1 MTILACEHAFI
12 EGAWQRDVR
21 LGIGADGRIS
31 SLETESHPQP
41 GDMVLQDQALLPALS
56 NLHSHAFQRAM
67 AGMTESRGPTAD
79 SFWTWRELM
88 YRFLDVLTPEDV
100 EAIAALAQ
108 MEMLEA
114 GFAAVAEFHYIH
126 HDRGGRAYANPAE
139 MSEAIFRAAETTG
152 IGLTHLPVLY
162 TYGGAGAKPL
172 SIAQA
177 RFGHDLDGFLALQQ
191 ALDGAMRGRPA
202 DWRLGAAPHSLRATT
217 PDQLTALKAALP
229 DRPLHIHIAEQV
241 REVEE
246 IQGWLGARPVDFL
259 LNTIGVDAHWCLV
272 HATQMTQAETRALA
286 QSGAVAGLCPVTE
299 ANLGDGIF
307 PGPDYRAAGGRYGIG
322 TDSNVNIAV
331 AEELR
336 LLEYGQR
343 LRDKARSVL
352 ADGGHSTGEILYR
365 EALAGGAQ
373 ALGRDSGG
381 IAIGRLADLVTL
393 DLSHPALC
401 GLSSGQFLDGWI
413 FAGNTALVRQVW
425 SAGREVV
432 REGRHRSRDIILSQY
447 RNCRARLAA
456 LL

>member
-12 EGAWQRDVR
+12 DGIWQRDVR
-21 LGIGADGRIS
+21 LGIGANGRIS
-31 SLETESHPQP
+31 SLETRTNPQP
-41 GDMVLQDQALLPALS
+41 GDTILKDQALLPALS

-126 HDRGGRAYANPAE
+126 HDRGGQAYGNASE
-139 MSEAIFRAAETTG
+139 MSDSIFRAAAATG

-162 TYGGAGAKPL
+162 SYGGAGAKPL
-172 SIAQA
+172 SEAQA
-177 RFGHDLDGFLALQQ
+177 RFGHDLDGFLALQD
-191 ALDGAMRGRPA
+191 ALAAAMRNHPA
-202 DWRLGAAPHSLRATT
+202 DWRLGAAPHSLRATI

-246 IQGWLGARPVDFL
+246 IEAWLGARPVDFL
-259 LNTIGVDAHWCLV
+259 LGSIGVDAHWCLV

-307 PGPDYRAAGGRYGIG
+307 PGPEFRAAGGRYGIG

-343 LRDKARSVL
+343 LRDRARSVL
-352 ADGGHSTGEILYR
+352 ADGGHSTGETLYQ

-381 IAIGRLADLVTL
+381 IALGKLADLVTL

-401 GLSSGQFLDGWI
+401 GLSSAQMLDGWI
-413 FAGNTALVRQVW
+413 FAGNTALVRHVW

-432 REGRHRSRDIILSQY
+432 QDGRHKSRDAILARY
-447 RNCRARLAA
+447 RNCRGRLAS